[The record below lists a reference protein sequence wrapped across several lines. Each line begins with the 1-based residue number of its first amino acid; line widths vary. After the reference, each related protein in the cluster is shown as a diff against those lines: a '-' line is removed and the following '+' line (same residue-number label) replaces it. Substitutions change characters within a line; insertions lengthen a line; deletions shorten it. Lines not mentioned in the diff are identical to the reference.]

1 MTRKRRSLSVTS
13 SSPFWMTTYSDLVTQ
28 ILIFF
33 VLLYS
38 MSVMD
43 VQRFASAMASIQETL
58 GMPPVILQPTETPP
72 VRPPA
77 DDEGM
82 PLDPELLIR
91 QKDLAQI
98 LTVLGKLEEA
108 LGDEGQVELLREERG
123 IVVRFSDEILFDTGR
138 ADLRGEALQALD
150 RLFPVLAAVP
160 NDVRVEG
167 HTDSRPIRTLQ
178 FPSNWELSTSRA
190 TAVVRYLLE
199 ERGLDATR
207 LSAAGYGEYRPVA
220 DNDTLEGMARNRR
233 VDVVIL
239 RLSLSAAEPQG
250 QGRGEGD

>member
-1 MTRKRRSLSVTS
+1 
-13 SSPFWMTTYSDLVTQ
+13 MTTYSDLVTQ

-43 VQRFASAMASIQETL
+43 VQRFSAAIASIQETL

-77 DDEGM
+77 DEEGI

-91 QKDLAQI
+91 QKDVEQI
-98 LTVLGKLEEA
+98 LAVLAKLEDA
-108 LGDEGQVELLREERG
+108 VGDDGQVELLREERG
-123 IVVRFSDEILFDTGR
+123 IVVRFSDQILFDTAR
-138 ADLRGEALQALD
+138 ADLRREALQALD
-150 RLFPVLAAVP
+150 RIFPVLAAVP

-190 TAVVRYLLE
+190 TAVVRYLIE
-199 ERGLDATR
+199 GRRLDATR
-207 LSAAGYGEYRPVA
+207 LSAAGYGEYRPIA
-220 DNDTLEGMARNRR
+220 SNDTAEGMARNRR

-239 RLSLSAAEPQG
+239 RLSLSAAEPQALDPA
-250 QGRGEGD
+250 EGDD

>member
-1 MTRKRRSLSVTS
+1 MMRKRRSLSVTS

-98 LTVLGKLEEA
+98 LAVLGKLQEA
-108 LGDEGQVELLREERG
+108 LDGEGQVELLREERG
-123 IVVRFSDEILFDTGR
+123 IV
-138 ADLRGEALQALD
+138 
-150 RLFPVLAAVP
+150 
-160 NDVRVEG
+160 
-167 HTDSRPIRTLQ
+167 
-178 FPSNWELSTSRA
+178 
-190 TAVVRYLLE
+190 
-199 ERGLDATR
+199 
-207 LSAAGYGEYRPVA
+207 
-220 DNDTLEGMARNRR
+220 
-233 VDVVIL
+233 
-239 RLSLSAAEPQG
+239 
-250 QGRGEGD
+250 

>member
-1 MTRKRRSLSVTS
+1 MMRKRRSLSVTS

-98 LTVLGKLEEA
+98 LAVLGKLQEA
-108 LGDEGQVELLREERG
+108 LDGEGQVELLREERG
-123 IVVRFSDEILFDTGR
+123 IVVRFSDQILFDTAR
-138 ADLRGEALQALD
+138 ADLRREALQALD

-199 ERGLDATR
+199 EWGLDATR
-207 LSAAGYGEYRPVA
+207 LSAAGYGEYRPIA
-220 DNDTLEGMARNRR
+220 DNDTVEGMARNRR

-239 RLSLSAAEPQG
+239 RLSLSAAEPRG